1 VSAGCGTEM
10 QNATANSAGGTLAPD
25 MSIAAFDDLACSA
38 ARGINLHENSET
50 AGYRAHYDW
59 RTTSQ

>member
-1 VSAGCGTEM
+1 M

-25 MSIAAFDDLACSA
+25 MSIAAFYDLACSA
-38 ARGINLHENSET
+38 ARGIDLHENSET

-59 RTTSQ
+59 RTASQ